1 MFAGSG
7 LVKKADYNA
16 KTSKI
21 ESKIPGISGLATKSA
36 LTAVENKVPEV
47 TRLVK
52 KKNNNTKI
60 SEIEKR
66 LVVIIMTNILLLQSL
81 IRLQQK
87 LLLQD

>member
-7 LVKKADYNA
+7 PVKEGDYNA
-16 KTSKI
+16 KTSEI
-21 ESKIPGISGLATKSA
+21 ESKMPSISGLATKSA

-66 LVVIIMTNILLLQSL
+66 LVIIIITNILLLQSL
-81 IRLQQK
+81 IRLQKK

>member
-7 LVKKADYNA
+7 PVKKGDYNA
-16 KTSKI
+16 KTSEI
-21 ESKIPGISGLATKSA
+21 ESKMPSISGLATKSA

-52 KKNNNTKI
+52 KKNNTKI

-66 LVVIIMTNILLLQSL
+66 LVIIIITNILLLQSL
-81 IRLQQK
+81 IRLQKK

>member
-1 MFAGSG
+1 MFAGIG
-7 LVKKADYNA
+7 PVKKGDYNA
-16 KTSKI
+16 KTSEI
-21 ESKIPGISGLATKSA
+21 ESKMPSISGLATKSA

-52 KKNNNTKI
+52 KKNNTKI

-66 LVVIIMTNILLLQSL
+66 LVIIIITNILLLQSL
-81 IRLQQK
+81 IRLQKK

>member
-1 MFAGSG
+1 MPS
-7 LVKKADYNA
+7 
-16 KTSKI
+16 
-21 ESKIPGISGLATKSA
+21 ISGLATKSA

-66 LVVIIMTNILLLQSL
+66 LVIIIITNILLLQSL
-81 IRLQQK
+81 IRLQKK

>member
-7 LVKKADYNA
+7 PVKKGDYNA
-16 KTSKI
+16 KTSEI
-21 ESKIPGISGLATKSA
+21 ESKMPSISGLATKSA

-52 KKNNNTKI
+52 KKNNTKI
-60 SEIEKR
+60 SEIKKR
-66 LVVIIMTNILLLQSL
+66 LVIIIITNILLLQSL
-81 IRLQQK
+81 IRLQKK